1 MERGRLGLWN
11 RLDLTEELGSG
22 CLVNTTGLIETRG
35 VYGLEDTKHTE
46 RVDVTGV
53 LGSLEGHLYMGLRRE
68 VIDLVR
74 LHLKH
79 DTDDA
84 GGIRQ
89 IALMDD
95 QLIEDVVDALS
106 RGNRRTTDDAVHL
119 IALLQQK
126 LCKIGT
132 ILTCDTCN

>member
-1 MERGRLGLWN
+1 MMRQYRDAYGIFACNGILFNHESER
-11 RLDLTEELGSG
+11 
-22 CLVNTTGLIETRG
+22 RG
-35 VYGLEDTKHTE
+35 VYSLEDTKHAE
-46 RVDVTGV
+46 GVDVTGV
-53 LGSLEGHLYMGLRRE
+53 LGSLEGHLYMGLCCE
-68 VIDLVR
+68 VVDLIR

-95 QLIEDVVDALS
+95 QPIEDVVDALG
-106 RGNRRTTDDAVHL
+106 RGNRRTTDDTVHL
-119 IALLQQK
+119 VALLQQK